1 MIDETDLKILEV
13 LQRRARTTRGEL
25 AETIGLSIP
34 SVSERLRKLEEAGI
48 VRGYLTTID
57 YRALGYDVSAFIAV
71 TVDSSKHYKSFLTR
85 VEAEEEVLE
94 CHAVTGKGT
103 HLLKV
108 RARNTAALEKLL
120 SRIQSWDGVA
130 QTVTNLV
137 LSSPKETTY
146 VPLVTKRPASG
157 ARDSGDGSRK
167 N

>member
-1 MIDETDLKILEV
+1 MIDDTVLKILEL
-13 LQRRARTTRGEL
+13 LQRQARTKRGEL
-25 AETIGLSIP
+25 AEKIGLSIP
-34 SVSERLRKLEEAGI
+34 SVSERMKKLEEAGI
-48 VRGYLTTID
+48 IRGYLTTID

-71 TVDSSKHYKSFLTR
+71 TVDSSKHYRSFLSR

-120 SRIQSWDGVA
+120 SRIQSWEGVS

-146 VPLVTKRPASG
+146 VPLENRRTAAS
-157 ARDSGDGSRK
+157 REPGSAARK